1 MAIIVRDRHKASGA
15 PATADG
21 IPVVLHVAT
30 RYLRGGSERR
40 IRDIIASLPEARHHV
55 VVGRESDVALAR
67 SELAPAS
74 LTVIPT
80 LVRRPDPL
88 RDLPALGRLIRLIGA
103 NHYDLV
109 VTHQSKAGVLART
122 AAGLCGVPV
131 VHSLSMA
138 NFGPGYPAWQSALFR
153 RLEARLAGGTT
164 AYLVVGADL
173 ARRYREIGAPADKL
187 HVVRSGI
194 PLPIEPVPARTKA
207 DVCHELGLPTDRP
220 LVLYLGSL
228 EARKN
233 VLELPRLLGRL
244 VSHGDSRRP
253 YLVVAGEGPLA
264 AALEDDLAAASLAE
278 DAELVGF
285 IRDPGPL
292 IEAAALVVLLSSA
305 EGMPQTLVQAAAAG
319 TPFVAYAVDGVQE
332 LIDLGADGAA
342 VPLGDLPAAAS
353 AARSLLDRGL
363 KVQGPSIDLSPWSA
377 DVIAAEYRRIVG
389 GVLAAGSPPPRR
401 FAFARSL

>member
-1 MAIIVRDRHKASGA
+1 MAIIVRDRRKPPGA
-15 PATADG
+15 PAAADG

-40 IRDIIASLPEARHHV
+40 IRDVIASLPEARHHV

-67 SELAPAS
+67 RELAPAT
-74 LTVIPT
+74 LTVLPT

-88 RDLPALGRLIRLIGA
+88 RDLPALRRLIRLVGT
-103 NHYDLV
+103 NRYDLV

-122 AAGLCGVPV
+122 AAGIHGVPA

-153 RLEARLAGGTT
+153 RLEARLVRVTA

-187 HVVRSGI
+187 HVVRSGV
-194 PLPIEPVPARTKA
+194 PLAIDPVRRTKA
-207 DVCHELGLPTDRP
+207 DVCRELGLPTDRP

-244 VSHGDSRRP
+244 VSPSVSPRP

-264 AALEDDLAAASLAE
+264 AALEDALVTANLAE
-278 DAELVGF
+278 DAEVVGF
-285 IRDPGPL
+285 VRDPGPL

-305 EGMPQTLVQAAAAG
+305 EGVPQALVQAAAAG

-363 KVQGPSIDLSPWSA
+363 KVRAPSIDLSPWSA
-377 DVIAAEYRRIVG
+377 DVIAAEYRRVVG
-389 GVLAAGSPPPRR
+389 GILAAGSPPARR